1 MLTNT
6 LTLEE
11 IVDMYI
17 SQYRLDTLIN
27 RYFSR
32 TDIFD
37 NVHTLP
43 FLQDYHTAIEILICI
58 YSFMKTL
65 NR

>member
-11 IVDMYI
+11 IVDGYI
-17 SQYRLDTLIN
+17 SQYRLDTVIN
-27 RYFSR
+27 IYFSR

-37 NVHTLP
+37 VYPLP
-43 FLQDYHTAIEILICI
+43 FLHDYHTAIEILICI
-58 YSFMKTL
+58 YNFMKTL
-65 NR
+65 KR